1 MNQPLESLKTQKVA
15 REVDDLS
22 PRGLYCSA
30 MSWHQRIGQWLEDNT
45 FKVDLFVAG
54 ILCAFSIPLAAIF
67 ANDYIWFFGYDFT
80 GLWSATFAFL
90 LVAPLAIRRTRPL
103 LCLIIIYSAALFHM
117 VFGPPLIFPAD
128 LSTLIALYSVALLS
142 PRWAH
147 HTALAASIVGA
158 GFFGHAASG
167 FQLLRAQPILLSIFT
182 IGLLFL
188 TAWAFGLLRRSRIE
202 TFQALTSRNTSLEVE
217 RDQQLRLGAINERSR
232 IAREMHDIVAHSLS
246 VIIAQADG
254 GRYAAT
260 TNPDLAAKSLGTIA
274 DTGRAALADMRRL
287 LGVLRDQDQANGHSS
302 VDHSPQPAQDNI
314 ETLVESLRD
323 SGIKVSLVRTGTER
337 LLPPGAGLTLYR
349 VCQESLTN
357 VLKHAGPDPT
367 VAVMVNW
374 APDRVQLIV
383 EDNGRGAASAA
394 SSDGAGMG
402 LLGMKERAALFGG
415 DVSAGPAQG
424 GGFRVK
430 LDLPLPRA
438 SGS

>member
-1 MNQPLESLKTQKVA
+1 MVQPLESLKTQKVA
-15 REVDDLS
+15 REVDDLCG
-22 PRGLYCSA
+22 RGLYCSP
-30 MSWHQRIGQWLEDNT
+30 MSWYQRIGQWLEDNA
-45 FKVDLFVAG
+45 FKVDLFIAG
-54 ILCAFSIPLAAIF
+54 LLCAISMSLAVAF
-67 ANDYIWFFGYDFT
+67 TSNYTWFFGYDIT
-80 GLWSATFAFL
+80 GLWAATFAFL
-90 LVAPLAIRRTRPL
+90 LVAPLAIRRTHPL

-117 VFGPPLIFPAD
+117 LYGPPLIFPAD
-128 LSTLIALYSVALLS
+128 LSTLVALYSVALLS

-147 HTALAASIVGA
+147 HTALTFSIIGA
-158 GFFGHAASG
+158 GLFGHAATG
-167 FQLLRAQPILLSIFT
+167 FDPFRVQPILLSIFT

-188 TAWAFGLLRRSRIE
+188 TAWAFGLLRRSRLE
-202 TFQALTSRNTSLEVE
+202 TFQALTLKNTSLEVE
-217 RDQQLRLGAINERSR
+217 RDQQLRLGAANERSR

-260 TNPDLAAKSLGTIA
+260 SNPEMAAKSLTTIA

-287 LGVLRDQDQANGHSS
+287 LGVLRDQDNGENSAQHL
-302 VDHSPQPAQDNI
+302 PQPAQDSI

-323 SGIKVSLVRTGTER
+323 AGIKASLVRTGTER

-357 VLKHAGPDPT
+357 VLKHAGADPT

-383 EDNGRGAASAA
+383 EDNGRGSASLAG
-394 SSDGAGMG
+394 SDGAGMG

-415 DVSAGPAQG
+415 TISAGPAEG

-430 LDLPLPRA
+430 LDLPLPPA
-438 SGS
+438 SRS